1 MADSSLTAELVGTLQ
16 AGSINKHPSVKHD
29 LNPSTAASKKQPVT
43 LSQTD
48 EISEA
53 GEDEIPLSV
62 LKPLPRRNNLPPLP
76 DLRFEQSYLRSI
88 EKAET
93 PLAIAWITFKDQV
106 CYSEFDITS
115 AYVFTGPFRFVAR
128 HNSRTRIMWMAVH

>member
-1 MADSSLTAELVGTLQ
+1 VAAEIVGTLQ
-16 AGSINKHPSVKHD
+16 SASINKHPSVRHD
-29 LNPSTAASKKQPVT
+29 LNPSTAASQKQPVT
-43 LSQTD
+43 LDSTD
-48 EISEA
+48 DISDA
-53 GEDEIPLSV
+53 DEDEIPLSV

-106 CYSEFDITS
+106 GTLRLNFSSC
-115 AYVFTGPFRFVAR
+115 
-128 HNSRTRIMWMAVH
+128 